1 MLDDDAATAAVRTHG
16 IDSGIGLEH
25 RHQTPRQG
33 RVAAQSRDREPHSSF
48 NAMMQA
54 NLRRANSLG
63 LGSRLGYGC
72 WQALEIGLSTSGWTE
87 EEAH

>member
-25 RHQTPRQG
+25 HHQTLRQG
-33 RVAAQSRDREPHSSF
+33 RVTAQSRDREPHSSC
-48 NAMMQA
+48 NPMMQA

-63 LGSRLGYGC
+63 LGSRLGHGC
-72 WQALEIGLSTSGWTE
+72 WQALEIRFSTSGWTE
-87 EEAH
+87 EAAC